1 MDISNM
7 ISEKNQRKA
16 IALLTL
22 SAGDNVRLKILIGE
36 LSDNEREE
44 ISWYF
49 SLLYET
55 ISNFK
60 KKIS

>member
-1 MDISNM
+1 M